1 MIPINYKYKTLW
13 FDITYLFPRF
23 QQLLI
28 YQYPSYGDADADDAD
43 DADEDDIPVFNLP
56 QPLHDAWI
64 CLW

>member
-43 DADEDDIPVFNLP
+43 EDDIPVFNLP
-56 QPLHDAWI
+56 QPLRDAWI
-64 CLW
+64 CPS

>member
-1 MIPINYKYKTLW
+1 MIPKNYKYKTLW

-28 YQYPSYGDADADDAD
+28 YQYPSHGDAD

-56 QPLHDAWI
+56 QPLRDAWI
-64 CLW
+64 CPS